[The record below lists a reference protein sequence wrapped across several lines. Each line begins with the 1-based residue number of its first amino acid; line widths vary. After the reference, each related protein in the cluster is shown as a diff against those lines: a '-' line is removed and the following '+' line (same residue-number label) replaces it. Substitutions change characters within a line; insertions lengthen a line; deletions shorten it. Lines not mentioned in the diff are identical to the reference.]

1 MRAFAKINL
10 GLKVLYRRPDGY
22 HELRTVFQTVSLADS
37 LELEFRPGRDR
48 VIEALPEIPGNLA
61 VLAAERLFE
70 QGGIRGTLKMRLEK
84 KIPMG
89 SGLGGGSS
97 DAAAVLLAIPVLAGK
112 ALPLETMIEIGGRLG
127 SDVPFF
133 LLGGAAVALGR
144 GTELYPLPD
153 APPRYGLIVTPGIH
167 VATPEAYRRLGRPGR
182 EEAAA
187 SLTPA
192 GNFNYINSFQAFVW
206 GAEGRPAA
214 QPAVSGFENDFEPA
228 VFDLH
233 PRLEAIKRT
242 LKKRGA
248 LCASMSGSGSAVF
261 ALFDSRE
268 AADAARRQWRG
279 EPAFLV
285 RTVSR
290 SQYRGMW
297 WRSLAPHLEG
307 RSWPLRSRYER

>member
-1 MRAFAKINL
+1 MRALAKINL

-22 HELRTVFQTVSLADS
+22 HELRTVFQTVSLADTID
-37 LELEFRPGRDR
+37 LEFRPGRTSA
-48 VIEALPEIPGNLA
+48 IEAVPEIAGNLA

-70 QGGIRGTLKMRLEK
+70 TAGIRGSLRIRIAK

-97 DAAAVLLAIPVLAGK
+97 DAAAVLLALPVLAGS
-112 ALPLETMIEIGGRLG
+112 AVPMETLIELGGSLG

-153 APPRYGLIVTPGIH
+153 TMARHGLIVTPGIH
-167 VATPEAYRRLGRPGR
+167 VSTPEAYRRLGRPGW

-187 SLTPA
+187 GLTGS

-206 GAEGRPAA
+206 GVEGGPAA
-214 QPAVSGFENDFEPA
+214 RSAAPGFENDFEPV

-242 LKKRGA
+242 LEKLGGS
-248 LCASMSGSGSAVF
+248 CVSMSGSGSAIF
-261 ALFDSRE
+261 ALFGSRE
-268 AADAARRQWRG
+268 QAVAARRRWPA
-279 EPAFLV
+279 EPAFLI
-285 RTVSR
+285 RTVNR
-290 SQYRGMW
+290 SQYRRMW
-297 WRSLAPHLEG
+297 WKSLASHLEG
-307 RSWPLRSRYER
+307 RIWPLRSRYKR